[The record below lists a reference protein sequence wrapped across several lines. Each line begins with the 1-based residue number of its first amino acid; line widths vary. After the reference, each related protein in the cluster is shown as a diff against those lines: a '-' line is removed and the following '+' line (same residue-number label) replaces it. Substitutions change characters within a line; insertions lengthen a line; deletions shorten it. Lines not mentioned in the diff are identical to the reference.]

1 MVLVQFCT
9 RLNTIRMIY
18 FLCFLML
25 LLMLV
30 VVSLFFQYLKM
41 KRQHS
46 NHVRK
51 MEMIQTSLQQQ
62 QLYLKDKL
70 QLLSNYNSDYL
81 KRIKVLGN
89 EIVSLQKTT
98 IELLSNKN
106 KT

>member
-1 MVLVQFCT
+1 
-9 RLNTIRMIY
+9 
-18 FLCFLML
+18 
-25 LLMLV
+25 
-30 VVSLFFQYLKM
+30 
-41 KRQHS
+41 
-46 NHVRK
+46 

-98 IELLSNKN
+98 IELLSR
-106 KT
+106 